1 MYFQLHPSR
10 VLSVVI
16 SATLPIILAA
26 PSSAQLGIAA
36 FSHTPLL
43 AQTNFPEFDYENYD
57 FWVDQCFTLTEQQQY
72 AEALTACEKAI
83 VLKPKKDNSEI
94 WMARSQN
101 LFQLGRYAETIVSI
115 NQVIAASPR
124 HSGAMAY
131 QCAALF
137 QLQQYGSAIDHCEQ
151 ALQTDGDWGN
161 VAPEFAWYY
170 HGLTLHAIGRLETA
184 LTSFSQA
191 VRLNPEDKLARAECL
206 STALEINSTD
216 ASICDPQAP
225 IVADSSDPSSQP
237 SPQPSSQTSPQLS
250 PASSSASPEA
260 TFQQVIRMS
269 EQALAI
275 DPSRPEIWFQQ
286 GLALEQLGQY
296 ERALTAFDRALQ
308 LQNTSSLTLAHR
320 CAVLNLL
327 ERYEPA
333 LESCNQ
339 AFQADQRWG
348 SLGVAYGLTQQ
359 SLALMGLGS
368 LDEALAAIDQ
378 AVALESPYQA
388 VALTQRSN
396 VLSAM
401 GRYDEAIATA
411 QSAIDLDPGPAGA
424 ATQESSNNSDP
435 AATTEQEPNDHP
447 DPADASALNSQAVSY
462 WLRGE
467 SSDYEKANT
476 IIQTAL
482 ASYKQPQ
489 VLQETFESTTYVEPL
504 ALRLRGQILAQFNQ
518 GRIFSSLGHRD
529 QAIAAYDQ
537 ALDLYNQAN
546 QHGIS
551 TLSNPLFAELLL
563 NQGAVYLDFYPN
575 LAAQSFEKAVNL
587 DPARFEAWYN
597 WALALTRLEEYDRAT
612 RAYDQAEQLK
622 PNTAAVQAGRL
633 QIMLGRASVLAQ
645 KGKTQD
651 AMALY
656 DQVLAIDPT
665 NETAQQQLQQLIQ
678 SSVSTGR

>member
-1 MYFQLHPSR
+1 MPAKSYRLNLFRALIA
-10 VLSVVI
+10 VTSVMM
-16 SATLPIILAA
+16 SAT
-26 PSSAQLGIAA
+26 SATAEIEIDQNLIAA
-36 FSHTPLL
+36 PLL
-43 AQTNFPEFDYENYD
+43 AQTNFTEFNYENYD
-57 FWVDQCFTLTEQQQY
+57 FWVDQCLTLTEQQQPS
-72 AEALTACEKAI
+72 EALTACEKAI
-83 VLKPKKDNSEI
+83 VLEPKKDNTEI

-101 LFQLGRYAETIVSI
+101 LFELGRYAETIVSI
-115 NQVIAASPR
+115 NQVIAASPH

-137 QLQQYGSAIDHCEQ
+137 QLQQYGSAIEHCEQ
-151 ALQTDGDWGN
+151 ALQMDGDWGN
-161 VAPEFAWYY
+161 VSPEFAWYY

-191 VRLNPEDKLARAECL
+191 VRLNPEDKLAKAECL
-206 STALEINSTD
+206 STALEVNSTD

-225 IVADSSDPSSQP
+225 IAVSSGDSL
-237 SPQPSSQTSPQLS
+237 PQPSSQSSPQPLS
-250 PASSSASPEA
+250 TPSPASPEA

-327 ERYEPA
+327 EHYEPA
-333 LESCNQ
+333 LESCNR

-348 SLGVAYGLTQQ
+348 ILGAAYGFTQQ
-359 SLALMGLGS
+359 SLALMGLGRLEES
-368 LDEALAAIDQ
+368 LAAIDQ
-378 AVALESPYQA
+378 AVALESPYA
-388 VALTQRSN
+388 VVALTQRSN

-401 GRYDEAIATA
+401 GRYDEAITTA
-411 QSAIDLDPGPAGA
+411 QSAIDLDPGPVDA
-424 ATQESSNNSDP
+424 ATQESSGNSDP
-435 AATTEQEPNDHP
+435 APTTEQEPNDNL

-467 SSDYEKANT
+467 LSDYEKANT

-518 GRIFSSLGHRD
+518 GRIFSSLNNRD

-597 WALALTRLEEYDRAT
+597 WALSLTRLGEYDRAT

-633 QIMLGRASVLAQ
+633 QIMLGQASVLAQ

-678 SSVSTGR
+678 SSVSPGR